1 MLPKQ
6 KTIAAAVT
14 VLITDPGREPLKA
27 TEMFQALHT
36 DISLCCSEP
45 PTMYTGT
52 RKMMRMQEWNAKPS
66 GEVHTVSVD
75 VSFTGSS
82 LQT

>member
-14 VLITDPGREPLKA
+14 VLITDPRREPLKA
-27 TEMFQALHT
+27 MKMLQALHT

-45 PTMYTGT
+45 PTMYTGP
-52 RKMMRMQEWNAKPS
+52 RKMMQMQEWNAKPS
-66 GEVHTVSVD
+66 EVHRVSVN
-75 VSFTGSS
+75 VSFMGLS
-82 LQT
+82 L